1 MYDKWLLQV
10 WLKQQDSELIN
21 WSEAFLRRGWTE
33 SLLREY
39 SEWIDWDVAN
49 KTIGKIFSLDFA
61 REIRHKFSVEDG
73 SVLTYKGIVIV

>member
-1 MYDKWLLQV
+1 MDTWLLKL
-10 WLKQQDSELIN
+10 WLREQDPEYIDWKKALTM
-21 WSEAFLRRGWTE
+21 WGWTE

-61 REIRHKFSVEDG
+61 REVRHKFSVEDD
-73 SVLTYKGIVIV
+73 SVLTYKGKVII